1 MKEKDTR
8 IMSSWTSKL
17 ETHAVGIWKRFCSSI
32 RTHFDYPRVSQPR
45 AHIHFLSRICWLVIA
60 IWWWPSQPLKE
71 NMLSP
76 NGWAFI
82 WSSFFLYVGNNML
95 RHKPTFV
102 KKKEDIKWRIF
113 LSFCN
118 IIFYSFSVIIK
129 ITNKKMNLTK
139 NYLITN
145 DKENR
150 WSANNSFPFNIML
163 AQRINNE
170 WPTL

>member
-1 MKEKDTR
+1 MMKEKDTR

-45 AHIHFLSRICWLVIA
+45 AHIHFLSRIRWLVIA

-102 KKKEDIKWRIF
+102 KKKEDIKWRITQGSRIYF
-113 LSFCN
+113 LFYN
-118 IIFYSFSVIIK
+118 NFLLTILRIEKII
-129 ITNKKMNLTK
+129 NKKLFLDESLCNNFK
-139 NYLITN
+139 NF
-145 DKENR
+145 R
-150 WSANNSFPFNIML
+150 NSFIL
-163 AQRINNE
+163 
-170 WPTL
+170 